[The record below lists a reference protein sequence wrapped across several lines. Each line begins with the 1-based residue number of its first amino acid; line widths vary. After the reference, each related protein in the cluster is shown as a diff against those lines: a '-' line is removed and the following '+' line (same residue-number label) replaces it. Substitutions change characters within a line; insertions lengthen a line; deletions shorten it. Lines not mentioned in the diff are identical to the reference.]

1 MIDES
6 KRILVVDDDPDIRE
20 LLAEYITNQGLSVTA
35 VGDGARMDDA
45 LSRHEYDLVIL
56 DLMMPGEDGLSIA
69 RRLKRTSNLPIIMLT
84 ALRDSVDTVVGLEL
98 GADDYVGKP
107 FNPRVLLARIRAV
120 LRRHESVGIQQSYDG
135 STVLVVDDDEE
146 IRNLLAEYLS
156 NQGFKVVTALDAR
169 EMDVQLSTHDVDLVL
184 LDLRMP
190 GEDGL
195 HVATRL
201 KQAGDL
207 PIIIMTAIGDEVEQ
221 VVGLELGADDY
232 INKPF
237 EPREL
242 LARVKAV
249 LRRSVAENAEGL
261 SDDGVFN
268 FGEYC
273 LDPRHI
279 RLSKNDG
286 SIVSLTSGEFELLHA
301 LVRHPFE
308 VLDRDRI
315 QELLYRDDR
324 SGVDRSIDVRV
335 TRLRGKI
342 ENDPSDPVFIR
353 TIWGKGYMFCPYPA

>member
-20 LLAEYITNQGLSVTA
+20 LLAEYISKQGLSVTA
-35 VGDGARMDDA
+35 VGDGAEMDRA
-45 LSRHEYDLVIL
+45 LSQNDHDLVIL

-69 RRLKRTSNLPIIMLT
+69 RRLKRTSDLPIIILT
-84 ALRDSVDTVVGLEL
+84 ALSDSVDTVVGLEL

-120 LRRHESVGIQQSYDG
+120 LRRHESVDIQQSFDG
-135 STVLVVDDDEE
+135 STILVVDDDEE
-146 IRNLLAEYLS
+146 IRNLLGEYLS
-156 NQGFKVVTALDAR
+156 NQGFKVVSALDAK
-169 EMDVQLSTHDVDLVL
+169 EMDSQLSAHSVDLVL

-249 LRRSVAENAEGL
+249 LRRSVGESVEIL
-261 SDDGVFN
+261 SDGVYE
-268 FGEYC
+268 FGEYR
-273 LDPRHI
+273 LDPKHI

-286 SIVSLTSGEFELLHA
+286 SIVSLTSGEFDLLHA
-301 LVRHPFE
+301 LVRHPFQI
-308 VLDRDRI
+308 LDRDRI
-315 QELLYRDDR
+315 LELLYQDDR

-342 ENDPSDPVFIR
+342 ETDPSDPVFIR

>member
-1 MIDES
+1 MIDET

-20 LLAEYITNQGLSVTA
+20 LLAEYISNQGLSVTA

-45 LSRHEYDLVIL
+45 LSQHHYDLVIL

-69 RRLKRTSNLPIIMLT
+69 RRLKRNTNLPIIMLT

-120 LRRHESVGIQQSYDG
+120 LRRHESVGIQQAHED
-135 STVLVVDDDEE
+135 STLLVVDDDEE
-146 IRNLLAEYLS
+146 IRNLLGEYLT

-169 EMDVQLSTHDVDLVL
+169 EMDAQLSSQDIDLVL

-201 KQAGDL
+201 KKAGDL
-207 PIIIMTAIGDEVEQ
+207 PIIIMTAIGDDVEQ

-249 LRRSVAENAEGL
+249 LRRSTEERVEPL
-261 SDDGVFN
+261 TDGVFN

-273 LDPRHI
+273 LDPKRI
-279 RLSKNDG
+279 RLSKSDG
-286 SIVSLTSGEFELLHA
+286 SIVALTSGEFELLHA

-315 QELLYRDDR
+315 HDLLYRDDR
-324 SGVDRSIDVRV
+324 PGVDRSIDVRV

-342 ENDPSDPVFIR
+342 ETDPSDPVFIR
-353 TIWGKGYMFCPYPA
+353 TVWGKGYMFCPYPA

>member
-1 MIDES
+1 
-6 KRILVVDDDPDIRE
+6 
-20 LLAEYITNQGLSVTA
+20 
-35 VGDGARMDDA
+35 MDHA
-45 LSRHEYDLVIL
+45 LSQHDYDLVIL

-69 RRLKRTSNLPIIMLT
+69 RRLKRSSDLPIIMLT
-84 ALRDSVDTVVGLEL
+84 ALSDSVDTVVGLEL

-120 LRRHESVGIQQSYDG
+120 LRRHESVGTHQSFDG
-135 STVLVVDDDEE
+135 STLLVVDDDEE
-146 IRNLLAEYLS
+146 IRNLLATYLT
-156 NQGFKVVTALDAR
+156 NQGFNVVTSLDAK
-169 EMDVQLSTHDVDLVL
+169 EMDLQLSMNKVDLVL

-201 KQAGDL
+201 KQTQDL
-207 PIIIMTAIGDEVEQ
+207 PIIIMTAVGDEVEQ

-249 LRRSVAENAEGL
+249 LRRSGDELITGL
-261 SDDGVFN
+261 SEENVYP
-268 FGEYC
+268 FGEFS
-273 LDPRHI
+273 LDPKHI
-279 RLSKNDG
+279 RLSKSDG
-286 SIVSLTSGEFELLHA
+286 SVVSLTSGEFDLLHV

-315 QELLYRDDR
+315 LGLLHQEDR
-324 SGVDRSIDVRV
+324 SGVDRSIDVRI
-335 TRLRGKI
+335 TRLRGKVEI
-342 ENDPSDPVFIR
+342 DPSDPVFIR

>member
-20 LLAEYITNQGLSVTA
+20 LLAEYISNQGLSVTA

-45 LSRHEYDLVIL
+45 LAQSDYDLIIL

-69 RRLKRTSNLPIIMLT
+69 RRLKRTSSLPIIMLT

-120 LRRHESVGIQQSYDG
+120 LRRHESVGTQQSYDG
-135 STVLVVDDDEE
+135 STLLVVDDDEE
-146 IRNLLAEYLS
+146 IRNLLAEYLT
-156 NQGFKVVTALDAR
+156 NQGFEVLTALDAR
-169 EMDVQLSTHDVDLVL
+169 EMDVRLTTHNVDLVL

-249 LRRSVAENAEGL
+249 LRRSTLEGAEGF
-261 SDDGVFN
+261 SDDVYN
-268 FGEYC
+268 FGDYC
-273 LDPRHI
+273 LDPKHI
-279 RLSKNDG
+279 RLTKKDG
-286 SIVSLTSGEFELLHA
+286 SIVALTSGEFELLHA

-342 ENDPSDPVFIR
+342 ETDPSDPVFIR